1 MNEQT
6 KIQKEIVDKLRIKMK
21 FRREELNAAK
31 KQLKSGVGGGGG
43 GSAQIVSDSAII
55 N

>member
-31 KQLKSGVGGGGG
+31 KQLKSGGGGE
-43 GSAQIVSDSAII
+43 SAQIVSDSAII

>member
-1 MNEQT
+1 MNEQA

-21 FRREELNAAK
+21 FRREELYAAK
-31 KQLKSGVGGGGG
+31 KQLKSGGGE
-43 GSAQIVSDSAII
+43 SAQIVSNSAII